1 MKDEQLF
8 EGFKKIIETELSDIA
23 VRHHI
28 SSYNRFVTDKLQGI
42 VDTIGQIPLEDNL
55 RLVLWKVSFGEPVI
69 KEADGYE
76 RIITPMEAIIRN
88 LNYSCPLYV
97 TAVLVANDIPQNPEK
112 IKLCD
117 FPIMVKSVLDP
128 ISKLTPEE
136 LVEIG
141 EDSQDPGGYFI
152 INGTE
157 KVIIGVEEVANNRLV
172 ATKEKRYEMARINSE
187 KDQYIQRHMIER
199 KDKLLY
205 MNFSNLRN
213 VPLIVVLRALGLE
226 TDQQLIQSLAD
237 KALMEDDVLTNI
249 YEYEEV
255 KSRQDALTYLE
266 RFVKGMGKETPE
278 ERVQNLLNN
287 FLLHHLGTEP
297 KDQKI
302 KAKYLSHVAKRL
314 IKIGMNE
321 QRSDDIDHLA
331 NKRIRLAGYFMD
343 VLLRSLFLGKN
354 GLASRV
360 RYNYQR
366 LTKRK
371 KYPVVQALFES
382 NYITRRIVSSLATGQ
397 WVGGRAGVAQRL
409 DRIDYVRRL
418 SNMRAVISML
428 SSSQEH
434 PEAREL
440 HGTHW
445 GKYCT
450 QETPEGVKIGL
461 RKHLSCMV
469 ALSEGSNAKD
479 MEELLF
485 VISEKVEQ

>member
-8 EGFKKIIETELSDIA
+8 EGFKSIIENELSDIA
-23 VRHHI
+23 VKHHLR
-28 SSYNRFVTDKLQGI
+28 SYNRFVLNELQHI
-42 VDTIGQIPLEDNL
+42 TDTIGQIHLEDNL
-55 RLVLWKVSFGEPVI
+55 KLVLWKVSFGEPVI

-97 TAVLVANDIPQNPEK
+97 TAVLVANEIPQEPEK

-117 FPIMVKSVLDP
+117 FPIMVRSALDP
-128 ISKLTPEE
+128 ISKLSPEE
-136 LVEIG
+136 LIEIG
-141 EDSQDPGGYFI
+141 EDPQDPGGYFI

-172 ATKEKRYEMARINSE
+172 ATKEKKNEMARINSE

-199 KDKLLY
+199 KDKILY

-213 VPLIVVLRALGLE
+213 VPLIVVIRALGYE
-226 TDQQLIQSLAD
+226 TDQQLVQNLAD
-237 KALMEDDVLTNI
+237 GGKMEDEVLANI
-249 YEYEEV
+249 YQFEEV
-255 KSRQDALTYLE
+255 KTKDEALLFLQK
-266 RFVKGMGKETPE
+266 FVKGMGKETPE

-287 FLLHHLGTEP
+287 FLLHHLGTDP
-297 KDQKI
+297 KDQAI
-302 KAKYLSHVAKRL
+302 KAKYLSQVAKRL
-314 IKIGMNE
+314 IKIGLE
-321 QRSDDIDHLA
+321 TQRGDDIDHLA

-354 GLASRV
+354 GLSSRV

-409 DRIDYVRRL
+409 DRVNYVRRL

-461 RKHLSCMV
+461 RKHLACMV
-469 ALSEGSNAKD
+469 TLSEGLNKEQKD
-479 MEELLF
+479 NLMTAITER
-485 VISEKVEQ
+485 IEK

>member
-1 MKDEQLF
+1 MNDKQLF
-8 EGFKKIIETELSDIA
+8 EGFRSIIINELADIA
-23 VRHHI
+23 VSHHI
-28 SSYNRFVTDKLQGI
+28 KSYNQFVLDRLQGI
-42 VDTIGQIPLEDNL
+42 IDTIGQIHLEDEL
-55 RLVLWKVSFGEPVI
+55 KLMLWKISFGEPII
-69 KEADGYE
+69 KESDGYE
-76 RIITPMEAIIRN
+76 RRITPMEAIIRN

-97 TAVLVANDIPQNPEK
+97 TAVLVANGVPQDPEK

-117 FPIMVKSVLDP
+117 FPIMVKSALDP
-128 ISKLTPEE
+128 ISKLSPDE

-141 EDSQDPGGYFI
+141 EDPHDPGGYFI

-172 ATKEKRYEMARINSE
+172 ATREKRNEMARINSE

-213 VPLIVVLRALGLE
+213 VPLIVVIRALGYE
-226 TDQQLIQSLAD
+226 TDQMLIENMAD
-237 KALMEDDVLTNI
+237 NPKMEEDVLTNI
-249 YEYEEV
+249 YEYEDV
-255 KSRQDALTYLE
+255 KSREDALLYLE
-266 RFVKGMGKETPE
+266 RFVRGMGKETPE

-297 KDQKI
+297 KEQAI
-302 KAKYLSHVAKRL
+302 KAKYLANVAKRL
-314 IKIGMNE
+314 IKIGMDT

-331 NKRIRLAGYFMD
+331 NKRIRLSGYFMD

-409 DRIDYVRRL
+409 DRINYVRRL

-461 RKHLSCMV
+461 RKHLACTV
-469 ALSEGSNAKD
+469 TLSSGITN
-479 MEELLF
+479 EEKENILN
-485 VISEKVEQ
+485 VISERIEA